1 MGEDRGNRC
10 FRSLYPFGKVGF
22 ALNVK
27 TQRVLFS
34 ILAVVLVAGIL
45 LAIYF
50 TSQSDN
56 DMPNGEV
63 SDSSQVPDDSKGPLV
78 SFDHENASLGDKL
91 IFGLETAG
99 IGIGIVFAVLI
110 ILWGA
115 IALVSKIVGGE
126 STPKAAA
133 QPAQKTQQPQTAQT
147 DESELVAVCTAAIA
161 AARGESDCAFNV
173 ISITEIK

>member
-1 MGEDRGNRC
+1 MGEDGGIRIIRP
-10 FRSLYPFGKVGF
+10 LYPFGKVGF

-45 LAIYF
+45 FAIYF
-50 TSQSDN
+50 MSQSDN
-56 DMPNGEV
+56 DITNGEV
-63 SDSSQVPDDSKGPLV
+63 SDSSQAPDDSKSPLV
-78 SFDHENASLGDKL
+78 VFDHENASLGDKF

-99 IGIGIVFAVLI
+99 IGMGIVFAVLI

-126 STPKAAA
+126 SAPKAAA
-133 QPAQKTQQPQTAQT
+133 QPAQKVQQPQAVET

-161 AARGESDCAFNV
+161 ASRGESDCAFNV